1 MLVWCFC
8 LLSFSLPL
16 HRALY
21 TTHVSTLPVIW
32 YRLLISNSPLLMLQE
47 TEKTTGTNDTT
58 DTMYPFEVMVNQ
70 LNSSKEPVT
79 PNLRN

>member
-8 LLSFSLPL
+8 LLSFSLPP

-21 TTHVSTLPVIW
+21 TTHVSTLPVIL

-47 TEKTTGTNDTT
+47 TEKTTRTNDTT
-58 DTMYPFEVMVNQ
+58 DTMYPFEVMVN
-70 LNSSKEPVT
+70 
-79 PNLRN
+79 